1 MDGAGHIL
9 AHSTRPVMVLCLFV
23 DHHWHLYG
31 DWHCVGSI
39 PANVEVAGHQ
49 LSGGKAIVNM
59 MATTRKPGAFEEAQ
73 IMAELVRHR
82 FYIKGDARGIRA
94 DLSFRNMAGLVLKDQ
109 GLKNIILKGTNLSG
123 ADLSG
128 CDLSGADLFGADL
141 EGANLQGAKLTG
153 VDFRG
158 ANLTRAIL
166 SNCHL
171 QGSDFSS
178 GGDSGDDN
186 TRLTEAKL
194 DHAMLCEANLNGCDM
209 SGAELIDADLT
220 GADLSK
226 AVLIGAELSGAQLD
240 NVRLDNTV
248 IEISRLSLAQRD
260 QVGSIDG
267 IVKPAYLDIS
277 EAAIKLAVGNHTEWI
292 ESGGKNGR
300 RLELEGIRIS
310 SYSFRGMNLAGA
322 RFRRCSFNG
331 LDMSGV
337 VLDMADLTY
346 ADLTHT
352 NLKRASLRGTTL
364 RGADLSNSDMSGA
377 RIEAMVL
384 KGNKLWPANLDG
396 ALIQNCDLTNASFAH
411 SIMNYA
417 DLTGSILFG
426 ANFIDVDL
434 TKVKNVKSNDTQES
448 ASCRRIAKRYSIPKL
463 YVKTSLGVF
472 PTVNWS
478 TSGICISYVGD
489 ARFEQD
495 SNIRVKIV
503 ADGYPPPRD
512 AEFTVIRDDQSRGV
526 VLLKFLNSDEGMIQY
541 LNSVAP
547 DDII

>member
-1 MDGAGHIL
+1 
-9 AHSTRPVMVLCLFV
+9 
-23 DHHWHLYG
+23 
-31 DWHCVGSI
+31 
-39 PANVEVAGHQ
+39 
-49 LSGGKAIVNM
+49 
-59 MATTRKPGAFEEAQ
+59 
-73 IMAELVRHR
+73 MAELVRHR
-82 FYIKGDARGIRA
+82 FYIKGDARGVRA
-94 DLSFRNMAGLVLKDQ
+94 DLSFRNMAGLVLKGQ
-109 GLKNIILKGTNLSG
+109 VLTNIILKGTNLSG
-123 ADLSG
+123 ADFSG
-128 CDLSGADLFGADL
+128 CDLSGADMFGSDL

-178 GGDSGDDN
+178 GGDSGEDN
-186 TRLTEAKL
+186 ARLTEAKL

-226 AVLIGAELSGAQLD
+226 AVLVGAELSGAHLD
-240 NVRLDNTV
+240 NVKLDCTV
-248 IEISRLSLAQRD
+248 IEISRLSPSQRD
-260 QVGSIDG
+260 QVGSLEG
-267 IVKPAYLDIS
+267 IVKPCYSDIS
-277 EAAIKLAVGNHTEWI
+277 PAAIELAVSSHAVWI
-292 ESGGKNGR
+292 ESGGRKGK
-300 RLELEGIRIS
+300 RLELEGVRIV
-310 SYSFRGMNLAGA
+310 SYSFRDRNLAGA

-331 LDMSGV
+331 LDLSSV

-352 NLKRASLRGTTL
+352 NLKNASLKGTTL

-396 ALIQNCDLTNASFAH
+396 ALIQNSNLTSASFAH

-417 DLTGSILFG
+417 DLSGSVLSG

-434 TKVKNVKSNDTQES
+434 TKVKKLETNPKQES
-448 ASCRRIAKRYSIPKL
+448 ASCRRIVKRYSIPKL
-463 YVKTSLGVF
+463 FVKTSYGVY

-478 TSGICISYVGD
+478 TSGICLSYAGD
-489 ARFEQD
+489 QRFEQD

-512 AEFTVIRDDQSRGV
+512 AELTVIRDDQSRGV
-526 VLLKFLNSDEGMIQY
+526 VLLKFLSSDEGMIQY

-547 DDII
+547 DEVI

>member
-1 MDGAGHIL
+1 
-9 AHSTRPVMVLCLFV
+9 
-23 DHHWHLYG
+23 
-31 DWHCVGSI
+31 
-39 PANVEVAGHQ
+39 
-49 LSGGKAIVNM
+49 
-59 MATTRKPGAFEEAQ
+59 MATTRKPGAFEESQ

-94 DLSFRNMAGLVLKDQ
+94 DLSFRNMAGIVLKDQ
-109 GLKNIILKGTNLSG
+109 VLTNIILKGANISG
-123 ADLSG
+123 ADFSG

-194 DHAMLCEANLNGCDM
+194 DRAQLCEANLNGCDM

-226 AVLIGAELSGAQLD
+226 AVLVGAELSGAHLD
-240 NVRLDNTV
+240 NVKLDNTV
-248 IEISRLSLAQRD
+248 IEISRLSSAQRD

-267 IVKPAYLDIS
+267 IVKPSYSDIS
-277 EAAIKLAVGNHTEWI
+277 ESAIEQAVREHAEWI
-292 ESGGKNGR
+292 ESGGKNGNR
-300 RLELEGIRIS
+300 IELEGARIVS
-310 SYSFRGMNLAGA
+310 FSFRGKVLAGA
-322 RFRRCSFNG
+322 RFRRCSFAG

-337 VLDMADLTY
+337 VLDMADLSY
-346 ADLTHT
+346 ADLTHS
-352 NLKRASLRGTTL
+352 NLEKASLKGTTL
-364 RGADLSNSDMSGA
+364 RGADLSNSNMAGA

-384 KGNKLWPANLDG
+384 KGNKQWPSNLDG
-396 ALIQNCDLTNASFAH
+396 AIIQNSDLTNASFAH

-417 DLTGSILFG
+417 DISGSILVG
-426 ANFIDVDL
+426 TNFVDVDL
-434 TKVKNVKSNDTQES
+434 SKVKKSQTNSRAE
-448 ASCRRIAKRYSIPKL
+448 AKACRRIAKRYSTPKL
-463 YVKTSLGVF
+463 FVKTSYGVF

-478 TSGICISYVGD
+478 TSGICLSYPGD
-489 ARFEQD
+489 ERLEPD
-495 SNIRVKIV
+495 SSIRVKLV
-503 ADGYPPPRD
+503 AEGYPPPRD
-512 AEFTVIRDDQSRGV
+512 AEFTVIKDDESRGM
-526 VLLKFLNSDEGMIQY
+526 VLLKFTNNDEAITEY
-541 LNSVAP
+541 LNSVLP

>member
-1 MDGAGHIL
+1 
-9 AHSTRPVMVLCLFV
+9 
-23 DHHWHLYG
+23 
-31 DWHCVGSI
+31 
-39 PANVEVAGHQ
+39 
-49 LSGGKAIVNM
+49 

-94 DLSFRNMAGLVLKDQ
+94 DLSFRNMAGLVLKGQ
-109 GLKNIILKGTNLSG
+109 VLTNIILKGANLSG
-123 ADLSG
+123 ADFSE

-186 TRLTEAKL
+186 TRLAEAKL

-220 GADLSK
+220 GADLSR
-226 AVLIGAELSGAQLD
+226 AVLVGAELSGAHLD
-240 NVRLDNTV
+240 NIKLDNTV
-248 IEISRLSLAQRD
+248 IEISRLSPAQRD

-267 IVKPAYLDIS
+267 IVKPSYSDIS
-277 EAAIKLAVGNHTEWI
+277 EAAIELAVSNHAEWI
-292 ESGGKNGR
+292 ETGGKSGK
-300 RLELEGIRIS
+300 RLELEGVRIT
-310 SYSFRGMNLAGA
+310 SYSFCGKSLAGA

-331 LDMSGV
+331 LDMSSI
-337 VLDMADLTY
+337 VLDMADLTN

-352 NLKRASLRGTTL
+352 NLKSASLKGTTL
-364 RGADLSNSDMSGA
+364 RGADLSNSNMTGA

-384 KGNKLWPANLDG
+384 RGNKLWPANLDR
-396 ALIQNCDLTNASFAH
+396 ALIINSDLTNASFAH
-411 SIMNYA
+411 SVMNYA
-417 DLTGSILFG
+417 DISGSILSG
-426 ANFIDVDL
+426 TNFIDVDL
-434 TKVKNVKSNDTQES
+434 TKVKNTKTNTKPE
-448 ASCRRIAKRYSIPKL
+448 ATACRRIAKRYSVPKL
-463 YVKTSLGVF
+463 FVKTLHGVF

-478 TSGICISYVGD
+478 ISGICLSYSGD
-489 ARFEQD
+489 ERLEQD

-503 ADGYPPPRD
+503 AEGYPPPRD
-512 AEFTVIRDDQSRGV
+512 AEFTVIKDDRSRGIV
-526 VLLKFLNSDEGMIQY
+526 MLKFSNNDEAIAQY
-541 LNSVAP
+541 LNSVVP
-547 DDII
+547 DDIILQHQLFACLRI